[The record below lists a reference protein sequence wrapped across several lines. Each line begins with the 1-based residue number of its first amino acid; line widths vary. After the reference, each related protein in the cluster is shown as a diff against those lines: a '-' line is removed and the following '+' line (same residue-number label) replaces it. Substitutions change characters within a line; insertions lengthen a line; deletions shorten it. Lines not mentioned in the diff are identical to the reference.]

1 MDAFYK
7 NLGFKKMDELD
18 QSIELK
24 SVQWT
29 WRVTIILMVV
39 VQFVVLGLMWNDSI
53 PSDFALFPMFVIS
66 LQNSFMFGFRSFFRL
81 KILDKGMSDY
91 QSSMIAVIGNVV
103 FCIAIISTMIIVVI
117 RYL

>member
-29 WRVTIILMVV
+29 WRINIILMLIAE
-39 VQFVVLGLMWNDSI
+39 FVVLILMWNDII
-53 PSDFALFPMFVIS
+53 PIDFGMFPMFIIF
-66 LQNSFMFGFRSFFRL
+66 LQNFLMAGFRCFFQL
-81 KILDKGMSDY
+81 KLVEKGTHEYRSNIVGLLGNSIFFIGIL
-91 QSSMIAVIGNVV
+91 
-103 FCIAIISTMIIVVI
+103 STMIFTVI